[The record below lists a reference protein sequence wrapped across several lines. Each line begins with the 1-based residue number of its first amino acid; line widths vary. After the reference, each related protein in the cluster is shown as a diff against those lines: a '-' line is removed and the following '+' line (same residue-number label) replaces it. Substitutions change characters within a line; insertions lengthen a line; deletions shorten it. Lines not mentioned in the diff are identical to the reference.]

1 VLSHFKPDGD
11 PTPLPPAVVALPDEE
26 LPFLRPGLH
35 HTVTTGPEV
44 LNCAALALARIHRPG
59 SVIMTMVV
67 ILSLVV

>member
-11 PTPLPPAVVALPDEE
+11 PTPLPPAVVALPAEE

-35 HTVTTGPEV
+35 HTVTTRARSPELRGLGLSPDPPSRV
-44 LNCAALALARIHRPG
+44 CDHDD
-59 SVIMTMVV
+59 VV